1 MTRLSSAQLDR
12 AVGVLLGS
20 AAGDALGAPY
30 EFHPP
35 RSAAETIAMIGGGT
49 FGWERGEWTDD
60 TSMGLVLAQ
69 VAASGADLA
78 SDEAQDQIAN
88 AWYRWAQKAPD
99 VGAQT
104 RSVLTSAHHAARE
117 ELLPLRASHLRAA
130 AEEHHRRSGRSGGNG
145 SLMRTAAVALAY
157 LHDEDTLF
165 EVAQSLSHLTH
176 YDTEAAEACA
186 LWCLAVRHAVLCG
199 SLNIRRGLSRLSTT
213 RREVW
218 LARIE
223 AAERTMPADFEE
235 NGWVVEAFQAAW
247 SAIAHSTLQS
257 GGAAPATDAP
267 TTHATASDA
276 TANDAPAGTFRAQHL
291 ARAIELAAR
300 SGNDTDTI
308 AAITGGLVGAAYGG
322 SAVPAE
328 WRRLLHGWPGL
339 RERDLTRLAVLITRD
354 GDDSPTNWP
363 NRPHLE
369 YAQPAAADPITA
381 HPYDSDLL
389 LGGFDVLHRLPFGV
403 DAIVSLCRVGRADI
417 PELIAP
423 EDHIEM
429 WVVESDARVENPNL
443 DFVLDDAARVIAQ
456 LRSEG
461 KRVYLHG
468 IGAGGVA
475 TEVAARYGATLR
487 DVPLA
492 EALTAVVAAVSR
504 SSTGSISLL

>member
-35 RSAAETIAMIGGGT
+35 RAAAESIAMIGGGT

-78 SDEAQDQIAN
+78 GDDAQDRIAN

-104 RSVLTSAHHAARE
+104 RSVLNSAYHAARE
-117 ELLPLRASHLRAA
+117 ALTPLRASHLRIAA
-130 AEEHHRRSGRSGGNG
+130 DEHHKQSGRSGGNG
-145 SLMRTAAVALAY
+145 SLMRTAVVALAY
-157 LHDEDTLF
+157 LHDEDKLF

-176 YDTEAAEACA
+176 HDDEAAEACA

-223 AAERTMPADFEE
+223 AAEITLPADFEE

-247 SAIAHSTLQS
+247 SAISHTGVPMENPSER
-257 GGAAPATDAP
+257 
-267 TTHATASDA
+267 
-276 TANDAPAGTFRAQHL
+276 TFRVQHL

-308 AAITGGLVGAAYGG
+308 AAIAGGLVGAAYGG

-354 GDDSPTNWP
+354 GDDSPEHWP
-363 NRPHLE
+363 NRPHLQ
-369 YAQPAAADPITA
+369 YPGPAAAEAISA
-381 HPYDSDLL
+381 HPYDDDLL
-389 LGGFDVLHRLPFGV
+389 IGGFDALHHLPFGV
-403 DAIVSLCRVGRADI
+403 EAIVSLCRVGREDI

-423 EDHIEM
+423 EDHVEM
-429 WVVESDARVENPNL
+429 WIVESDARVENPNL
-443 DFVLDDAARVIAQ
+443 AFVLDDAARVITQ

-475 TEVAARYGATLR
+475 CEVAARYGADRR
-487 DVPLA
+487 DVTPA
-492 EALTAVVAAVSR
+492 EALTAVLESVSHSAA
-504 SSTGSISLL
+504 GSIALR